1 MKKRRRYTPDS
12 DSEEEEDNGGYEG
25 AIVLPPNPGIY
36 LESPITVL
44 DYSSLYPSS
53 MISENLS
60 HDTYVMDPKYDNL
73 PGVVYKDKTY
83 DVYEWID
90 PKIKSKG
97 KRKVGQKTCRFVQF
111 PDGEKGV
118 IPKILMKL
126 LAARKTTRKKILYQ
140 TVTDNQGHSFSGLL
154 NDDGETLTVKTVK
167 EKKRYLRRTK

>member
-1 MKKRRRYTPDS
+1 M
-12 DSEEEEDNGGYEG
+12 GGYEG

-36 LESPITVL
+36 LETPITVL

-73 PGVVYKDKTY
+73 PGVEYKDITY

-97 KRKVGQKTCRFVQF
+97 KKNGTKTCRFVQF
-111 PDGEKGV
+111 PDGDKGV
-118 IPKILMKL
+118 IPKISMKL
-126 LAARKTTRKKILYQ
+126 LSARKRPKNSVSDGDRQ
-140 TVTDNQGHSFSGLL
+140 TGKSFSGLL
-154 NDDGETLTVKTVK
+154 EGF
-167 EKKRYLRRTK
+167 